1 MAAGKIAQTCHAT
14 AGDRWFADAHVTK
27 GTSAVETGAFTEQD
41 TLTFAAKLEAF
52 SRTLTTGEQAVL
64 TLVEQQLGTLLTT
77 DSDDV
82 QGYMIDL
89 AEVAMVRQR
98 EMLHEADRL
107 RAGVRAENDAVENT
121 TLDRAGLWQ
130 RIAMTLGR
138 QATAMS
144 PRPSSQPTA
153 G

>member
-1 MAAGKIAQTCHAT
+1 M
-14 AGDRWFADAHVTK
+14 
-27 GTSAVETGAFTEQD
+27 ETGTFTEQD
-41 TLTFAAKLEAF
+41 TLSFATKLEAF

-89 AEVAMVRQR
+89 GEVAMVRQR
-98 EMLHEADRL
+98 EMLHEAERL
-107 RAGVRAENDAVENT
+107 TPGVRAENDAAQDA

-130 RIAMTLGR
+130 RIALTLGR

-144 PRPSSQPTA
+144 PRPISQPA
-153 G
+153 NG